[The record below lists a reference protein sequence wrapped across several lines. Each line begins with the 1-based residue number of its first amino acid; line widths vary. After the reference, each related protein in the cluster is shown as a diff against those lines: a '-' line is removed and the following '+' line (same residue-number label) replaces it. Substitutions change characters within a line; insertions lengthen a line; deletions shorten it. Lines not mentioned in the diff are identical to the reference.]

1 MKKII
6 TALFVLFLAVNTSN
20 AACTQNSCQKC
31 SYRTQKK
38 MLHNRKM
45 VKNKVINAQVKGK
58 MLAIQQLSKDDCA
71 NDPCTKQK
79 ILSYQKQIED
89 LTNQKICLKR
99 EYRASLRQL
108 RASR

>member
-6 TALFVLFLAVNTSN
+6 VAMSVLLALCFAINSAD
-20 AACTQNSCQKC
+20 AACGTLC

-38 MLHNRKM
+38 MLHNRKV

-58 MLAIQQLSKDDCA
+58 MLAIQQLSKEDYC
-71 NDPCTKQK
+71 NDPQTKQK

-99 EYRASLRQL
+99 EYKASLRQL
-108 RASR
+108 RDSR